1 MNINHLIEFVYLAEK
16 LSFRQTAD
24 YFYVSRSVISR
35 HVAALEE
42 VLGTKLVER
51 GNQSVRLTEAGKVFY
66 REAQN
71 VLRAYANAVDRT
83 REVGRSFGRAVR
95 VGYLKNA
102 ARPIL
107 VHFAR
112 FMGHEHPE
120 TRLDLTSMEYADL
133 RRALEEGSVDVA
145 LGVNVHP
152 DISRNYRS
160 TPIYSDRFYALV
172 GKDHPLAGKSAE
184 GVAFSDLPHEKLLL
198 PDSFVFYGMSEL
210 IDGLAQSES
219 QGMARDYYR
228 DVDILYLKV
237 QTEGYVAFSSGLNNA
252 MFGDRLAIVPITGI
266 DTSFT
271 VSAFYGEAFGGS
283 AYEACRKGFE
293 SCQAALKNWSPAKDL
308 DAIGFAISDL
318 A

>member
-42 VLGTKLVER
+42 VLGAKLIER

-71 VLRAYANAVDRT
+71 VLRAYATAVDRT
-83 REVGRSFGRAVR
+83 REVGRSFGKDVH

-102 ARPIL
+102 ARPVI
-107 VHFAR
+107 VHFVQ

-120 TRLDLTSMEYADL
+120 IRLDLMSMEYVDL

-152 DISRNYRS
+152 SVSRNYRS
-160 TPIYSDRFYALV
+160 TPIYTDRFYALV
-172 GKDHPLAGKSAE
+172 SKEHPLAVKSEE
-184 GVAFSDLPHEKLLL
+184 GVAFDELPSEKLLL
-198 PDSFVFYGMSEL
+198 PDSFVYFGMGEL
-210 IDGLAQSES
+210 VDGLAQDNA
-219 QGMARDYYR
+219 QGVAREFYR

-237 QTEGYVAFSSGLNNA
+237 QAEGYVAFSSGLNNA
-252 MFGDRLAIVPITGI
+252 MFGDRLVALPITGV

-271 VSAFYGEAFGGS
+271 VSAFYAEGFEGS
-283 AYEACRKGFE
+283 AYESCQKGFE
-293 SCQAALKNWSPAKDL
+293 SCKIALKSWSPSKGL
-308 DAIGFAISDL
+308 DAIGFTMADL